1 MEISCEPIKF
11 SCIKPPTAKDI
22 SELKSAD
29 LVPDSLITKIFNGLA
44 TDYKSLKKKSPTK
57 SKSTSRTGT
66 SRTGKSK
73 TKGGRK
79 RKGKRMTKK
88 MRGGALSDF
97 QKNRIVDM
105 VILLVAGSVATAG
118 SYWSVATALESYIV
132 SIGILPKLCGQSM
145 LEHAMSNMAS
155 MSFGSESCATRET
168 RYSAIVN
175 SVVASITVAGYFSRE
190 MFSKRNIAKN
200 YAKIH
205 KRVKHTLF
213 ASDGVMSPSPDRSPT
228 PAPSAP
234 VAAVA
239 SRRRTP
245 SPTGKKA
252 TGKKGTGQQDYPPQ
266 FRSREEEEAYYAE
279 QQGQRR

>member
-11 SCIKPPTAKDI
+11 SCIKPPSAKEL

-57 SKSTSRTGT
+57 SASRSKS
-66 SRTGKSK
+66 KSK

-97 QKNRIVDM
+97 QKNRVVDM

-118 SYWSVATALESYIV
+118 SYWSVAAALESYIV

-213 ASDGVMSPSPDRSPT
+213 ASDGAMSPSPDRSPT
-228 PAPSAP
+228 PQLSAP
-234 VAAVA
+234 VAAV

-279 QQGQRR
+279 QHGQRR

>member
-11 SCIKPPTAKDI
+11 SCIKPPTAKDL

-44 TDYKSLKKKSPTK
+44 TDYKSLKKKSP
-57 SKSTSRTGT
+57 SKSATTSKST

-118 SYWSVATALESYIV
+118 SYWSVAAALESYIV

-155 MSFGSESCATRET
+155 LSFGSESCATRET

-175 SVVASITVAGYFSRE
+175 SVVASITLAGYFSRE

-234 VAAVA
+234 VAAA

-245 SPTGKKA
+245 SPPGRKT
-252 TGKKGTGQQDYPPQ
+252 TGKKGAASGQQDYPQ
-266 FRSREEEEAYYAE
+266 FRSREEEDAYYAE
-279 QQGQRR
+279 QHGQRR